1 MWPDPTNST
10 EHQAINE
17 LPNLSFL
24 NGRTDFSSFLLDRQS
39 YVLTFWVSMEICE
52 YKDLCA
58 LLPTLQFHQ
67 TCQIRPFLPLYTLF
81 CFLEK
86 SQVRLVLFICASTG
100 SRETYQLPHHQWQM
114 ILSNPIAKGSDLERL
129 ASFHARIVAG
139 LFLYRLCAGY
149 WARHIMSVRQHFM
162 LLLFFFNTTPIK
174 FPTIFF
180 TEHAF

>member
-1 MWPDPTNST
+1 MNFQISAFWMEEQISHLSYWTDNPMCLPFGFLWRSVSTRTSVLCSQHFNST
-10 EHQAINE
+10 RPAKYA
-17 LPNLSFL
+17 P
-24 NGRTDFSSFLLDRQS
+24 S
-39 YVLTFWVSMEICE
+39 Y
-52 YKDLCA
+52 
-58 LLPTLQFHQ
+58 
-67 TCQIRPFLPLYTLF
+67 LYTHSF
-81 CFLEK
+81 FFFFLEK

-114 ILSNPIAKGSDLERL
+114 ILSNPVAKGSDLERL

-149 WARHIMSVRQHFM
+149 WACHIMSVRQHFM